1 MTFYDVLH
9 KTPGKWVDSEDD
21 NSRGKDM
28 IRKSKQN
35 SIFDALVAYASEKK
49 IQEVNM
55 NYIFAYIIDIRE
67 TSLYVTS
74 VCISFVF
81 M

>member
-9 KTPGKWVDSEDD
+9 KTPGKLVDSEDD
-21 NSRGKDM
+21 NSRGNDM

-55 NYIFAYIIDIRE
+55 NYIFAYVYIYIFTLGIENDLW
-67 TSLYVTS
+67 TA
-74 VCISFVF
+74 
-81 M
+81 